1 MVKRTKELEPAVR
14 DHTIHLHKLLHNINL
29 KKRAPRAIREIKRF
43 ARRNMQTED
52 IRIDHNLNNFIWSR
66 GIKGTPYRVRV
77 RLERKR
83 NEE

>member
-1 MVKRTKELEPAVR
+1 
-14 DHTIHLHKLLHNINL
+14 
-29 KKRAPRAIREIKRF
+29 
-43 ARRNMQTED
+43 MQTED

-83 NEE
+83 NEEETGGEEMYTLVRYIPVDSFKGLRTNVADSE